1 MMTMRYVAFFFV
13 VILVLSSLA
22 PIGAAQI
29 RLNEILAD
37 PDSDW
42 DGDGATSSK
51 NDEWVEIANIGGSTV
66 DLSSYRLSDLS
77 AGKDFRFAFSGVLAA
92 GGVMVVYG
100 SEVVAWQQ
108 ANGVSAFGL
117 SLNNS
122 GDTVFLYAINGA
134 DTTVADSY
142 AYATAEV
149 TDNRAVGRLPSGTG
163 DWSLFD
169 GLNPYTGADPP
180 TSTGCIPSPGTAP
193 ECATATEQASWGKV
207 KSKYKTNK
215 KY

>member
-1 MMTMRYVAFFFV
+1 MRYVAFLFV
-13 VILVLSSLA
+13 VVFVLSSFA
-22 PIGAAQI
+22 STGAAQI
-29 RLNEILAD
+29 VLNEILAD
-37 PDSDW
+37 PNSDW

-51 NDEWVEIANIGGSTV
+51 NDEWVEIANTGGSSV
-66 DLSSYRLSDLS
+66 DLSRYRLSDLT
-77 AGKDFRFAFSGVLAA
+77 AGKEFRFAFSGVLAA
-92 GGVMVVYG
+92 GQVLVVYG

-122 GDTVFLYAINGA
+122 GDTVFLYAVNGS

-142 AYATAEV
+142 AYASSEM
-149 TDNRAVGRLPSGTG
+149 TDDRAVGRLPSGTG
-163 DWSLFD
+163 AWSLFD

-193 ECATATEQASWGKV
+193 GCATPTEQASWGKV
-207 KSKYKTNK
+207 KSKYKTNNK
-215 KY
+215 